1 MALDLDDKKKK
12 TLVVIIIA
20 FGLAVM
26 LLLLAW
32 LLTMKPSTTKDGA
45 GEADKPVNA
54 ISEVPDAEETASRTD
69 KRSIYRSQKN
79 STIEDYWDSLE
90 GEGSSSPADDVGSEP
105 MQQSAT
111 SSGRKDEPRVYTTQ
125 SIFEDLQ
132 RAEAASGGTSDAER
146 HYRERMARQEENA
159 RQSAASRERLV
170 KQLME
175 RGNGGDGTEGAPA
188 VQPTGSP
195 EQELQ
200 ARDQAQAAEQDTEVP
215 LDTLPS
221 KQVQVRRTGSV
232 TTLDDGFISSEL
244 SGVSSLDGGDDI
256 YSAEEKYPFKC
267 MFVRDE
273 KLKSGMRVAVRLLE
287 DMVIDGQLIPKNTH
301 LQATCSINQRLE
313 LSVKT
318 LDVGGRLIAFDYE
331 AYDNDGGKG
340 LYYPEAKTDGKTQQA
355 TSQLGQTAFSRA
367 SSNAG
372 RMAQDVLNVGRILV
386 TGSGKETTVSV
397 PAGYQF
403 YLVKKTR

>member
-1 MALDLDDKKKK
+1 MALELDEKKKK
-12 TLVVIIIA
+12 TLLVIIIA
-20 FGLAVM
+20 FGLSLTV
-26 LLLLAW
+26 LLLAY
-32 LLTMKPSTTKDGA
+32 LLTMKPAAQEGA
-45 GEADKPVNA
+45 PGEADKPVNA
-54 ISEVPDAEETASRTD
+54 ISEVPDAEETPERTS
-69 KRSIYRSQKN
+69 KRSIYRAQGKN
-79 STIEDYWDSLE
+79 SNIEDYWESLE
-90 GEGSSSPADDVGSEP
+90 ENAGSCPADDVGDEP
-105 MQQSAT
+105 VQTAPAK
-111 SSGRKDEPRVYTTQ
+111 KDEPRVYTTE
-125 SIFEDLQ
+125 SLFDDLK
-132 RAEAASGGTSDAER
+132 RAEASSQKTESEAER
-146 HYRERMARQEENA
+146 HYRERTEKQEAAARQ
-159 RQSAASRERLV
+159 AAGNRERLV
-170 KQLME
+170 KELMD
-175 RGNGGDGTEGAPA
+175 RKAAADAASGGQPAPGQQS
-188 VQPTGSP
+188 VQPEDEP
-195 EQELQ
+195 VLE
-200 ARDQAQAAEQDTEVP
+200 TEVP
-215 LDTLPS
+215 LDTIPS

-232 TTLDDGFISSEL
+232 STLEDEFISSEL
-244 SGVSSLDGGDDI
+244 SGVSSLDAGDDI
-256 YSAEEKYPFKC
+256 YSAEEQYPFKC

-318 LDVGGRLIAFDYE
+318 LDVGGRLISFDYE

-340 LYYPEAKTDGKTQQA
+340 LYYPEAKKDGKTEQA
-355 TSQLGQTAFSRA
+355 AGQLGQSAFSRA